1 VVLSARLHRA
11 IDLILAG
18 GVIAYPTEGVFG
30 LGCRPDDPRA
40 VLRILEL
47 KQRPVTAGL
56 ILIAADRS
64 LLADYIAPDAA
75 EERRLG
81 TPTDGPVSWAVTA
94 GPGTAGWITGGRP
107 KVVVRLTSHPVAA
120 ALSLGTGLP
129 LVSTSA
135 NHRGRDPARSAA
147 ATRLRFG
154 NALDLVVGGTTGGA
168 RGPSEIRDARSGQVL
183 RRG

>member
-1 VVLSARLHRA
+1 MVLSSRLHRA
-11 IDLILAG
+11 IDVMLAG
-18 GVIAYPTEGVFG
+18 GVIGYPTEGVFG

-40 VLRILEL
+40 VGRILAL
-47 KQRPVTAGL
+47 KQRPVAAGL
-56 ILIAADRS
+56 ILIAADRA
-64 LLADYIAPDAA
+64 LLAGFIDPDEL
-75 EERRLG
+75 EERHLAA
-81 TPTDGPVSWAVTA
+81 PTDGPVSWAVTA
-94 GPGTAGWITGGRP
+94 GSATADWITGGRRT
-107 KVVVRLTSHPVAA
+107 VVVRITRHPVAA

-135 NHRGRDPARSAA
+135 NHRGRDPARSAT

-154 NALDLVVGGTTGGA
+154 DGLDLVVGGATGGA